1 MELRLDQL
9 KKIKLPLDACGPEVS
24 MYDII
29 TSYANTKPLVILPP
43 LDGSGTQNSPLQIA
57 SVGATVGQVLTWN
70 GVAWVAST
78 PTTSSNALLSLSTTL
93 LSLIPG
99 NTVDLLPLRNY
110 LYSAGA
116 GISISTGV
124 ITSTLNLNAGSNI
137 SITGTFPNL
146 TISASGTPSAA
157 YPLKATENPT
167 VGLNTHTF
175 TGIAA
180 NLTRLVDVYLNGVL
194 KTHTEDYEIG
204 NTPNTTLTFTFPFQV
219 EDRLTIRYYN

>member
-9 KKIKLPLDACGPEVS
+9 KKIKLPLDGCGPEVS

-29 TSYANTKPLVILPP
+29 SSYTKTTPLYTLSPIS
-43 LDGSGTQNSPLQIA
+43 GSGTQTNPLLILSA
-57 SVGATVGQVLTWN
+57 GATPGQVLTWN
-70 GVAWVAST
+70 GSSWVAST
-78 PTTSSNALLSLSTTL
+78 PVSGSSSVLSLSTTL

-99 NTVDLLPLRNY
+99 NTIDLLPLRNY
-110 LYSAGA
+110 LYTAGV

-124 ITSTLNLNAGSNI
+124 ISSTLNLSAGANV

-157 YPLKATENPT
+157 YPLKATETPT
-167 VGLNTHTF
+167 AGSNIHTF
-175 TGIAA
+175 TGISA
-180 NLTRLVDVYLNGVL
+180 NLTHLVDVYLNGVL
-194 KTHTEDYEIG
+194 KVHTEDYEIG

-219 EDRLTIRYYN
+219 GDRLTIRYYN